1 MKMKLK
7 LRLNLLLCFL
17 PSLLVAQQRPHYTQY
32 ILNNYIV
39 NPAITG
45 IENYVDLKL
54 SARNQWVGLEGAP
67 RTFYLTVHGPLGK
80 TDHRANAT
88 SFDMRGE
95 NPRGR
100 EYWTQYQA
108 AEPHHG
114 VGLTVLN
121 YATGYINRTT
131 AYATYAYHLGLS
143 ATTSLAAGFGAG
155 FSSFNIDRTKI
166 SLATAFDPAIGT
178 ALGQLTQMKPE
189 VNAGLWLYGASFFAG
204 LSAQQI
210 MPVNTSLVSDAAYR
224 STQVPH
230 VFATAGYRF
239 LLTDDISGI
248 PSIMTRYVAS
258 LPLAIDVN
266 FKAQY
271 RDLFW
276 AGVGYRKG
284 EGVSGLL
291 GINIDQ
297 RLNISYSY
305 DVNKSPYL
313 LSTVQQGTH
322 EIVIGFLLRN
332 GYGDLCPRNVW

>member
-1 MKMKLK
+1 MMMKLRFYM
-7 LRLNLLLCFL
+7 LFACWPCLLF
-17 PSLLVAQQRPHYTQY
+17 AQQRPHYTQY

-39 NPAITG
+39 NPAISG

-54 SARNQWVGLEGAP
+54 SARNQWVGLDGAP

-80 TDHRANAT
+80 TDHRSNAT
-88 SFDMRGE
+88 SFNMKGE

-108 AEPHHG
+108 AAPHHG
-114 VGLTVLN
+114 IGLTMVN
-121 YATGYINRTT
+121 YSTGYINRTT
-131 AYATYAYHLGLS
+131 AFATYAYHLGLS

-155 FSSFNIDRTKI
+155 FSSFNVDRTKI
-166 SLATAFDPAIGT
+166 LLATAFDPAIGV
-178 ALGQLTQMKPE
+178 AVGQLTQMKPE
-189 VNAGLWLYGASFFAG
+189 VNAGLWLYGTSFFAG

-210 MPVNTSLVSDAAYR
+210 MPVNTPLVNDAAYR

-248 PSIMTRYVAS
+248 PSVMTRYVAS
-258 LPLAIDVN
+258 LPLSIDVN

-271 RDLFW
+271 LDLLW
-276 AGVGYRKG
+276 VGAGYRKG
-284 EGVSGLL
+284 EGFSGLFGL
-291 GINIDQ
+291 NISQ

-313 LSTVQQGTH
+313 LSTVQRGTH
-322 EIVIGFLLRN
+322 EMVIGFLLRN